1 MGRAS
6 RPEKGTRSCQ
16 RACSAWSGART
27 IIRVDDPDEPRTISS
42 SWPGAR
48 SLELEDLLDELRSR
62 ATTARRSQDRLS
74 QLLDAVVAVSADL
87 DLAEVLGRIVESA
100 AALVDARYGAL
111 GVISSDGEQLVEFV
125 TRGLSDEE
133 RARIGDP
140 PRGHGVLGLLI
151 RDPQPRRL
159 MDIANHPD
167 SYGFPANHPQMR
179 TFLGAPVRIRDE
191 VFGNLYMAEK
201 QGAESFSDEDEAIL
215 VALAAAAGVA
225 IDNARLYD
233 ASRRQRDWSDAVAE
247 ITQVLLE
254 REDEDAALG
263 LVTRRVVG
271 LSRASAALVATV
283 DETGALRVRA
293 DSRTDGRLE
302 AGDSQS
308 VLRAPMWTQVLA
320 AKQPILLAPADGGAT
335 ASWRQELVDL
345 LGPPGQGSTAV
356 LPLPPGHGDIGVLV
370 VRWKV
375 GADDVPQESM
385 PGLTDFAQQA
395 GLGLLAGRA
404 QRDRALMALLD
415 DRDRIARDMH
425 DHVIQRLFATG
436 LSLQSAA
443 RLATHPMVQPRI
455 DDAVD
460 DIDAAIK
467 EIRQAIYQLHRPV
480 RPDEVSERLKTLAG
494 SFTEPLGFAPHLQTD
509 GPLDGLGP
517 ALAAEVL
524 AVAREG
530 LANAAKYAGAAQVDV
545 AVTVDD
551 ESVCVVIDDDG
562 HGVDPATA
570 SGGLVNLAERAAA
583 RDGTFEISPGQPTGT
598 RLRWRVPR

>member
-1 MGRAS
+1 
-6 RPEKGTRSCQ
+6 
-16 RACSAWSGART
+16 
-27 IIRVDDPDEPRTISS
+27 VDAGDEARTISS
-42 SWPGAR
+42 AWPGAR

-62 ATTARRSQDRLS
+62 ASTARHSQVRMS

-87 DLAEVLGRIVESA
+87 DLAEVLGRIVDSA

-111 GVISSDGEQLVEFV
+111 GVIDAEGERLVEFV
-125 TRGLSDEE
+125 TRGLSEE
-133 RARIGDP
+133 EHRRIGPP

-151 RDPQPRRL
+151 REPRPRRL
-159 MDIANHPD
+159 ADIATHPD
-167 SYGFPANHPQMR
+167 SYGFPPNHPEMH

-201 QGAESFSDEDEAIL
+201 RNAEEFSDEDETIL

-254 REDEDAALG
+254 HEDEEAAIG
-263 LVTRRVVG
+263 LVVRRVVA
-271 LSRASAALVATV
+271 LCHASAALVAIV
-283 DETGALRVRA
+283 DDEGRLRVRA
-293 DSRTDGRLE
+293 GAPTGGRPKGVEAAVVLE
-302 AGDSQS
+302 AS
-308 VLRAPMWTQVLA
+308 MWTQVLA
-320 AKQPILLAPADGGAT
+320 ARQPVLLSPSDPVAAQSWREELAAVLGASADGA
-335 ASWRQELVDL
+335 
-345 LGPPGQGSTAV
+345 TAV
-356 LPLPPGHGDIGVLV
+356 LPLPPGHGDLGIVIIAWSVEAEDLP
-370 VRWKV
+370 R
-375 GADDVPQESM
+375 ELM

-443 RLATHPMVQPRI
+443 RLASHPLVQPRI

-460 DIDAAIK
+460 EIDAAIK

-480 RPDEVSERLKTLAG
+480 RTDEVSERLRSLAA
-494 SFTEPLGFAPHLQTD
+494 SFIEPLGFAPTVTTVGL
-509 GPLDGLGP
+509 LDGLGP
-517 ALAAEVL
+517 ALASELL
-524 AVAREG
+524 AVVREG
-530 LANAAKYAGAAQVDV
+530 LANAVKYAGGSAVEV
-545 AVTVDD
+545 GVTVDD
-551 ESVCVVIDDDG
+551 EFVRVVVADDG
-562 HGVDPATA
+562 VGVDPATA
-570 SGGLVNLAERAAA
+570 KGGLVNLAERASA
-583 RDGTFEISPGQPTGT
+583 RGGTFEVLPGTPHGT
-598 RLRWRVPR
+598 VLRWSVPR